1 MVYFLFDQMVV
12 DDSSL
17 VLLHLGIDE
26 IEAYSFSLYFSLQV
40 V

>member
-17 VLLHLGIDE
+17 VLLHLGMDE
-26 IEAYSFSLYFSLQV
+26 IETYSFSLYFSFQV